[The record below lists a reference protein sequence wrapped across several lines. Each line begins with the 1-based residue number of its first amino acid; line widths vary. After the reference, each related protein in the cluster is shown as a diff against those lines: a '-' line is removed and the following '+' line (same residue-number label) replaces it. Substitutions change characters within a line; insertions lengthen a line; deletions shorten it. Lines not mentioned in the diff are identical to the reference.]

1 MTSTERTYMLELT
14 GKEVEM
20 LSIGLSI
27 ALAAMMNDAVAG
39 GLGLTMVEMRGK
51 EGREVFVNANLKLID
66 VADGVPDN
74 EWTETCPFPAAT
86 SGEVC

>member
-39 GLGLTMVEMRGK
+39 GLGLAMVEMRGK
-51 EGREVFVNANLKLID
+51 EGREAFANANFKLID

-74 EWTETCPFPAAT
+74 EWAEICPFPAAT

>member
-20 LSIGLSI
+20 VSIGLSI

-39 GLGLTMVEMRGK
+39 GLGLAMVEMRGK
-51 EGREVFVNANLKLID
+51 EGREVFRNANLKLID
-66 VADGVPDN
+66 VAHDIPDN
-74 EWTETCPFPAAT
+74 AWAEVCPFPAAT